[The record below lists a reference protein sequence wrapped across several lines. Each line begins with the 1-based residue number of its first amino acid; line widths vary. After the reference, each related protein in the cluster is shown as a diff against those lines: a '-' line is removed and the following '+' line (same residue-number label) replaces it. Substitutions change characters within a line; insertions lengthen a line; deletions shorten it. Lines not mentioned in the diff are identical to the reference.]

1 VRKYAFLILGCVA
14 LAGCEKEEVVKGSPA
29 PAPKPPVSATPQA
42 SGSAAASAT
51 APEPTFAELLAK
63 SKPLAPKTG
72 TFSAGPVKVSGELCT
87 LSDGNPVGPS
97 SGQLLPTVRVVGD
110 RIVLIAG
117 SEGAIKF
124 YKMEKGPGC
133 KLTLDTTVGTGGMI
147 KSADGKPPHSL
158 SSDDA
163 GRLYASSIYGTVR
176 YKKDLTVDYK
186 CAPSPGGYIVA
197 HQGGKWGY
205 GHFVNATMSKV
216 SFDTAT
222 CKGEASFLDPQKK
235 AGPFSMIN
243 AVSLN
248 GDTALIGGVL
258 ADGGK
263 HVVAAFDKAGKEKFR
278 IGNTSAAIVPEDG
291 FGWVNGVSLCKL
303 GICVLDSNFQG
314 INTWSADGKKHL
326 ARISLKEVTGLT
338 GHGWY
343 NDLAV
348 SKHGTFI
355 AVTHERDV
363 KKVNEGLVYRLT
375 GL

>member
-1 VRKYAFLILGCVA
+1 MRNYALLILGCIA
-14 LAGCEKEEVVKGSPA
+14 LAGCEEEVVKGSPA
-29 PAPKPPVSATPQA
+29 PARPPVSAAPVA
-42 SGSAAASAT
+42 SGSAAASAK
-51 APEPTFAELLAK
+51 APEPTFAELLAT

-72 TFSAGPVKVSGELCT
+72 TFSAGPVKVTGELCT
-87 LSDGNPVGPS
+87 LSDGNPVGPG

-110 RIVLIAG
+110 RVVIIAG
-117 SEGAIKF
+117 AEGIIKF
-124 YKMEKGPGC
+124 YKIEKGAGC
-133 KLTLDTTVGTGGMI
+133 KLTLDTAVGTAGTL
-147 KSADGKPPHSL
+147 KASDGKAPHSL
-158 SSDDA
+158 SVDDG

-186 CAPSPGGYIVA
+186 CAPSPGGYMVA
-197 HQGGKWGY
+197 HQSGKWGY

-216 SFDTAT
+216 TFDEAN
-222 CKGEASFLDPQKK
+222 CKGAASFLDPQKK

-243 AVSLN
+243 AVALN

-291 FGWVNGVSLCKL
+291 FGWVNAVSLCKL

-314 INTWSADGKKHL
+314 INTWSADGKKHIS
-326 ARISLKEVTGLT
+326 RISLKEVTGLT

-348 SKHGTFI
+348 SKNGTFL
-355 AVTHERDV
+355 AVTHAREV
-363 KKVNEGLVYRLT
+363 KQVNEGLVYRLT